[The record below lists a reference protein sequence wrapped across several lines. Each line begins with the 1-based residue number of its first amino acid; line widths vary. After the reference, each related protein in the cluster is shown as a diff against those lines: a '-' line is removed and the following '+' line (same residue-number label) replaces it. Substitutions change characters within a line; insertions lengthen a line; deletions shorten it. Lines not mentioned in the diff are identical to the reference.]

1 MANKHQRLLL
11 IGLDGLGHDLAQPA
25 LEAGLMPALGR
36 LVAAGASGGL
46 ISGVLADPAVAWTTL
61 ATGQRPDRHGVLD
74 GMVFDPGVGELRPV
88 DGRARRTHALWNLAS
103 HEGRP
108 SVVVGWAA
116 SHPADPIRGAFVS
129 DRYFDAPPPGDA
141 PWAVAE
147 GALHPQTL
155 EERLAELR
163 LHPGELEGAE
173 LAPFVPALAE
183 IDQRQDRRLNLV
195 ATALAETVSRHAVA
209 TRLLAE
215 VPWSFAAIRYP
226 LLDRLAEDFLRFRG
240 PLAPGVDGREA
251 RIYGGVIDA
260 ALRLLDNLVAYLV
273 HHADGAHV
281 VVCSPFGVRSVPGR
295 GDPAFPALLRHEHGF
310 VALAGERV
318 TADGLVH
325 GAATV
330 DVVPTLLTLMGLPR
344 GTDLPGRVLREA
356 FAAPPL
362 DVAIPSWETLAG
374 DFGRLDPDAPA
385 SSADPAEDLVRQ
397 LLDLGLPDRD
407 PHAERVEFNQRL
419 REDHALAITHLR
431 AAEWERALP
440 LLERVVA
447 ARPIDGGL
455 LVQLAWCHFTRG
467 DHARCRELAD
477 CALRLE
483 GSIGHARLL
492 RAVIALRESRRDEAV
507 AELAQAEATGER
519 GLGEKLAQGWLLLGR
534 LEEAERGVERAIA
547 ENPDSA
553 AALQLQGT
561 LRLARGEHQAA
572 AEAALGATGRCF
584 HFPEA
589 HAVLGVALAR
599 LGRFP
604 EAAAALARSITQ
616 RPSALAHRALAQV
629 LTQGYGTPGEARQ
642 HLEAAEALER
652 AHASTS
658 GRTKA

>member
-1 MANKHQRLLL
+1 MATKDERLLL
-11 IGLDGLGHDLAQPA
+11 VGLDGLGHDLAQPA

-36 LVAAGASGGL
+36 MVAGGASGGL
-46 ISGVLADPAVAWTTL
+46 ISGVLTDPAVAWTTL
-61 ATGQRPDRHGVLD
+61 ATGHRPDRHGILD
-74 GMVFDPGVGELRPV
+74 GMVFDPGMGELRPV

-103 HEGRP
+103 REGRP

-147 GALHPQTL
+147 GALHPATL
-155 EERLAELR
+155 EARLAELR

-183 IDQRQDRRLNLV
+183 IDQQQDRRLNRV

-226 LLDRLAEDFLRFRG
+226 LLDRLAGDFLRFRG
-240 PLAPGVDGREA
+240 PLAPGVDAREA
-251 RIYGGVIDA
+251 RLYGGVIDA

-295 GDPAFPALLRHEHGF
+295 GDPALPGVLRHEHGF
-310 VALAGERV
+310 VALAGKRIA
-318 TADGLVH
+318 ADGLVH
-325 GAATV
+325 GAAAV
-330 DVVPTLLTLMGLPR
+330 DVVPTLLTMMGLPR
-344 GTDLPGRVLREA
+344 GTDWPGRVLREA

-362 DVAIPSWETLAG
+362 DVAIPSWETLTG
-374 DFGRLDPDAPA
+374 DFGRLDPNGPA
-385 SSADPAEDLVRQ
+385 SAADPAEDLVRQ

-407 PHAERVEFNQRL
+407 AHAERVEFNQRL

-455 LVQLAWCHFTRG
+455 LVQLGWCHCTRG
-467 DHARCRELAD
+467 DHARGRELAD
-477 CALRLE
+477 RALRLE
-483 GSIGHARLL
+483 GSSGPARLL
-492 RAVIALRESRRDEAV
+492 RAAIALRESRRDEAA

-519 GLGEKLAQGWLLLGR
+519 GLGEKIAQGWLLLGR
-534 LEEAERGVERAIA
+534 LAESERGVERALA

-553 AALQLQGT
+553 AAHQLQAM

-589 HAVLGVALAR
+589 HAVLGMALAR

-616 RPSALAHRALAQV
+616 RPSAQAHRALAQV
-629 LTQGYGTPGEARQ
+629 LAQGYGTPGEARQ

-652 AHASTS
+652 AHASPP
-658 GRTKA
+658 GGAKA

>member
-1 MANKHQRLLL
+1 VATKHQRLLL

-25 LEAGLMPALGR
+25 IEAGLLPALGR
-36 LVAAGASGGL
+36 LVASGASGGL
-46 ISGVLADPAVAWTTL
+46 ISGVLANPAVAWTTL
-61 ATGQRPDRHGVLD
+61 ATGQRPDRHGVMD
-74 GMVFDPGVGELRPV
+74 GMVFDPVAGELRPV

-103 HEGRP
+103 REGRS

-141 PWAVAE
+141 PWVVPE
-147 GALHPQTL
+147 GALHPPALAAQ
-155 EERLAELR
+155 LAELR

-173 LAPFVPALAE
+173 IAPFVPRLAE
-183 IDQRQDRRLNLV
+183 IDQGQDRRLTLL
-195 ATALAETVSRHAVA
+195 ASALAETVSRHAVA

-240 PLAPGVDGREA
+240 PSAAGIDAREA

-295 GDPAFPALLRHEHGF
+295 GDPGFPGLLRHEHGF
-310 VALAGERV
+310 VALAGERIA
-318 TADGLVH
+318 ADGLVH

-356 FAAPPL
+356 FAVPPL
-362 DVAIPSWETLAG
+362 DVAIRSWETLAG
-374 DFGRLDPDAPA
+374 DFGRLDPTAPPAAADA
-385 SSADPAEDLVRQ
+385 AEDLVRQ

-407 PHAERVEFNQRL
+407 PDAARVESNQRL
-419 REDHALAITHLR
+419 REEHALAITHLR

-455 LVQLAWCHFTRG
+455 LVQLAWCHFARG

-477 CALRLE
+477 RALRLE

-492 RAVIALRESRRDEAV
+492 RAVIALRESRRDEAAV
-507 AELAQAEATGER
+507 ELAQAEATGER

-534 LEEAERGVERAIA
+534 LAEAERGVERALA
-547 ENPDSA
+547 ENPESA
-553 AALQLQGT
+553 AAFQLQAT
-561 LRLARGEHQAA
+561 LRLARGEPQAA

-584 HFPEA
+584 HFPAA
-589 HAVLGVALAR
+589 HTVLGMALAQ

-616 RPSALAHRALAQV
+616 GPSAPAHRALAQV
-629 LTQGYGTPGEARQ
+629 LAQGYGTPGEVRQ

-652 AHASTS
+652 ANAAPP
-658 GRTKA
+658 GRAGA